1 MKRFVLIALSFLWAQ
16 ATAAASTIIVD
27 GQYVAEAIAR
37 NAIVWDVR
45 AADCLC
51 ERTYCGRHQHR
62 RRATSSARR
71 KYRGFHRDGTHR
83 EDTWRRRLG
92 P

>member
-1 MKRFVLIALSFLWAQ
+1 MKRFIPIALSFLWAQ

-45 AADCLC
+45 ASDAYAK
-51 ERTYCGRHQHR
+51 RTYCGRHQHR
-62 RRATSSARR
+62 RRGTSSAR
-71 KYRGFHRDGTHR
+71 
-83 EDTWRRRLG
+83 
-92 P
+92 